1 MMKWPLSRHRLLLS
15 RSRHDFDRVPV
26 ASPAGHLKFDE
37 SSGQMYTETTIS
49 TQSNEE
55 RDWTR
60 PHRMSLKSVKHQ
72 PRPQKGTRSL
82 VDSAI
87 ETILEN
93 LIDLTFEGV
102 DCLPKKLV
110 LRIWILASERY
121 IIPFCVWEIFS
132 KVLRDEK
139 DIPLSLLRFRHII
152 PSPRMTLQTYTATLT
167 SLNFGFLASLSLT
180 TAFPVPQLV
189 KLSSIKNLGIL
200 EIVHTSRDGAQSGV
214 SDRLIRAWHQAALDE
229 GAFSVLRILKLWN
242 HKEVTETSLI
252 YLNSFPVLAL
262 FDVRSCTFDTR
273 SRALAR
279 TLGWRSTLDVG
290 ILSFFEAMCVERAVI
305 KRAAVEEDPQPIRR
319 APSHQLDEDSF
330 ITRIPRADVT
340 AFITS
345 PAFSVSKQSADA
357 IPHWDGWQRM
367 GDLSERRYP
376 DKSFK
381 ELRWGITNQHLF
393 NTSYSL
399 ETWDFLTYTI
409 FSKIG
414 ELRSDR
420 DLHRAGVNIG
430 DQVIVNDELVNSVPL
445 VSLRLGPFPESLK
458 PSVYTNPIKSYYGSA
473 YTERSDPH
481 LTELTRDYLKNK
493 HPALVD
499 IRPAVSPDLGSMA
512 FFRTKAPHPRPDS
525 SSSRESEKD
534 ETKKAKKDGL
544 GASTDS
550 KRSFFAEPFKR
561 HTKFMQNKKQ
571 KLGDVLG
578 SFM

>member
-1 MMKWPLSRHRLLLS
+1 MKWPRSKHRLLLS
-15 RSRHDFDRVPV
+15 RSRQDIGRHPV
-26 ASPAGHLKFDE
+26 VSSAGHVKFDE
-37 SSGQMYTETTIS
+37 SSGQMYSETTIS

-60 PHRMSLKSVKHQ
+60 PHRMSVKSVKHQ
-72 PRPQKGTRSL
+72 LRSQNGTRSL
-82 VDSAI
+82 VNSAV

-93 LIDLTFEGV
+93 LTDLTFEGI
-102 DCLPKKLV
+102 DCLPKRLV

-121 IIPFCVWEIFS
+121 VIPFRIWEIFS
-132 KVLRDEK
+132 KVLRGEK
-139 DIPLSLLRFRHII
+139 DIPLSLLRFRHVI
-152 PSPRMTLQTYTATLT
+152 PSPRMTLQTYTSTLT
-167 SLNFGFLASLSLT
+167 SNNFDFLASLSLT

-200 EIVHTSRDGAQSGV
+200 EIVHTPRDATQSGV
-214 SDRLIRAWHQAALDE
+214 SDRLIRAWHQAALDA

-242 HKEVTETSLI
+242 HKEVTETSLT

-262 FDVRSCTFDTR
+262 FDVRSCSFNTR

-319 APSHQLDEDSF
+319 APSHQLDDDSI

-340 AFITS
+340 DFITS
-345 PAFSVSKQSADA
+345 PAFSVSKVTAQP

-367 GDLSERRYP
+367 GDLSKRRYP

-381 ELRWGITNQHLF
+381 EVRWGITNQHLF

-420 DLHRAGVNIG
+420 DLQRAGVNIG
-430 DQVIVNDELVNSVPL
+430 EQAVVQDELVNSVPL
-445 VSLRLGPFPESLK
+445 ASLRLGPFLEGLK
-458 PSVYTNPIKSYYGSA
+458 PSVYTNPIKSYYGST

-481 LTELTRDYLKNK
+481 LTELTRDYPKNK

-499 IRPAVSPDLGSMA
+499 IRPAVSPDVGSIA
-512 FFRTKAPHPRPDS
+512 FFRIKDPHTRPDS
-525 SSSRESEKD
+525 ASSQETDKD
-534 ETKKAKKDGL
+534 ETTKAKMTNQGD
-544 GASTDS
+544 TTNS
-550 KRSFFAEPFKR
+550 KRSSLAEPFKR
-561 HTKFMQNKKQ
+561 HTNFMQNKKQ